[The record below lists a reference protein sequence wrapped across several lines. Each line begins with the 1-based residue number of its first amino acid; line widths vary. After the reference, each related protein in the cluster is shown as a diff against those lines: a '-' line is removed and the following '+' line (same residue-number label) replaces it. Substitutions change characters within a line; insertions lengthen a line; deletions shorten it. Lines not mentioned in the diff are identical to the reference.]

1 MGMKAIEYVATFE
14 LREPHTMELRRI
26 PGWIRDT
33 LEVTIDH
40 QNVLVMQVDFH
51 DHFRKQT
58 RALVIDDEQVELAWK
73 WGMFSGDPNYI
84 VLKTANRLLA
94 AYGLDRTLSK
104 LPLLVGTSRTDIEK
118 IAALRLVKDTVDNE
132 RVDDVLSQQFP
143 LNNRYGTS
151 DLAVKQ
157 EVSCTVTETITLTTQ
172 EEVHASLKGNIV
184 TVLQAQITAQ
194 LSKTT
199 GEEIGKSIT
208 RTQTIELAVKAGES
222 VIYTVIWK
230 VRARVG
236 TFVVAIDSIQ
246 TPVTYEAKFGLSFE
260 IVSSPMETQ
269 PAMENVKS
277 IRGVA

>member
-14 LREPHTMELRRI
+14 LRQSHTIELRRI
-26 PGWIRDT
+26 PGWLRDT

-40 QNVLVMQVDFH
+40 QNVLVTQVDFH
-51 DHFRKQT
+51 HFRKQT
-58 RALVIDDEQVELAWK
+58 RALVIDEEQVELAWK
-73 WGMFSGDPNYI
+73 WGMFFGDPKYI
-84 VLKTANRLLA
+84 LLKTAKRLLA
-94 AYGLDRTLSK
+94 AYGQDRTLSK
-104 LPLLVGTSRTDIEK
+104 LPLLVGTSRADAEK
-118 IAALRLVKDTVDNE
+118 MAALRLVKDTVDNE

-143 LNNRYGTS
+143 LNNRFGTS

-184 TVLQAQITAQ
+184 TVLQSQITAQ

-199 GEEIGKSIT
+199 GEEIGKSLT
-208 RTQTIELAVKAGES
+208 RTQTIELAVKAGEA
-222 VIYTVIWK
+222 VVYTVIWK

-236 TFVVAIDSIQ
+236 TFLVAIDNIQ

-260 IVSSPMETQ
+260 IVSSPFETE
-269 PAMENVKS
+269 PALENVKRL
-277 IRGVA
+277 RGAA